1 MGAIHGRE
9 QVWVQE
15 GEVAEHLA
23 ELIACAEDG
32 KIVKILREGRVIAEL
47 IPSSEPKFDPEHAA
61 EAMDKFLEER
71 AKWPK
76 VNVTREEILAWR
88 HEGHRR

>member
-15 GEVAEHLA
+15 DEVAEHLA

-32 KIVKILREGRVIAEL
+32 KIVKILRAGRVIVEL
-47 IPSSEPKFDPEHAA
+47 TPSAEPKFDREQAA
-61 EAMDKFLEER
+61 KAMDKFLEER

-76 VNVTREEILAWR
+76 INATLEELLEWRREGVR
-88 HEGHRR
+88 